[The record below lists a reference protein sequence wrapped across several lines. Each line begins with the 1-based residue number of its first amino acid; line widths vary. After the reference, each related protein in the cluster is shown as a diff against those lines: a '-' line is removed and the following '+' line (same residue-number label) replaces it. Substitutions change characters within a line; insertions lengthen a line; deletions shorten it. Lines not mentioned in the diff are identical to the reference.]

1 MKPTNKYTMKETMDV
16 AKQASLEIEQ
26 YLWQQPETLGV
37 VNLEDDPYFQALDI
51 DLAWE
56 TKDGVF
62 LVEIKGDRYYRTG
75 NYFFEVVSNQ
85 SKNSLGC
92 FMYTEADFVFY
103 YFIDE
108 KELHVLPMPQTRE
121 WFNENK
127 DRYQQKTVSTSV
139 GTGRYF
145 TVGKLVPRDEVKGKQ
160 VVNLS
165 VLDKMA

>member
-1 MKPTNKYTMKETMDV
+1 MKETMDV
-16 AKQASLEIEQ
+16 AKMASMEIEN
-26 YLWQQPETLGV
+26 YLWQQDDTIAV
-37 VNLEDDPYFQALDI
+37 VNLEDDPYFQAVDI

-62 LVEIKGDRYYRTG
+62 LIEIKGDRYHRTG

-92 FMYTEADFVFY
+92 FMYTEADFIFY

-121 WFNENK
+121 WFNDNMGK
-127 DRYQQKTVSTSV
+127 YQQKTVSTVV
-139 GTGRYF
+139 GSGNYL
-145 TVGKLVPRDEVKGKQ
+145 TVGKLVPRDEVKGKK
-160 VVNLS
+160 VVKIS
-165 VLDKMA
+165 VLDKRPLS